1 MQGCMVKFSERETT
15 AKCKAQNSEKPNTQV
30 LLPQWF
36 GYLKFR
42 QQPRHSAPMR
52 RIPNLCKFCR
62 FFSKTPFSTTL
73 LHFQSQSS
81 SLSSSGSFPFH
92 SLTTPFHDSYIGF
105 QFHTLRYFSS
115 YPYSSYKNK
124 PYATSKQVSQIIA
137 LIIEGDNDLEHR
149 LNMMNVSLSMA
160 SVIYI
165 FDELASQRVSALMFF
180 HWLNVSH
187 PELCCDPEIGCCVV
201 DNCGLLRDF
210 DAMVPILRDFNL
222 RRVCLG
228 RRAFRFLVV
237 LWLDEDSRMDIVR
250 IVNVLKEVG
259 GLCQSSGFKVLIEM
273 LSFSGFFDVAEF
285 VIGEAGR
292 NVDRYNFL
300 LRMICKRGDY
310 ERVVDMVEKMKRIG
324 VEPNGSTYNLLISCL
339 FKIGNFAE
347 ACQVLEKMEHENG
360 LSKEFTFDTIIRL
373 LCKHGQIDLALKFID
388 KMTLKGVEPCS
399 LTHAA
404 VIKCYFELGKY
415 DEAHVYVVDCVG
427 KNSYSSNENYTLLA
441 SLHFK
446 KGSVLLSLRILHEM
460 MDKGLKPNYSV
471 YMKIRKYLEKKNKTD
486 LSLELSRRYLSL
498 IEK

>member
-1 MQGCMVKFSERETT
+1 
-15 AKCKAQNSEKPNTQV
+15 
-30 LLPQWF
+30 
-36 GYLKFR
+36 
-42 QQPRHSAPMR
+42 MR
-52 RIPNLCKFCR
+52 RIPNLCKICR

-92 SLTTPFHDSYIGF
+92 SLTPPFHDCF
-105 QFHTLRYFSS
+105 QFHTPRYFSS

-124 PYATSKQVSQIIA
+124 PYATSKQVSQIIT

-180 HWLNVSH
+180 RWLNVSH

-201 DNCGLLRDF
+201 DNCGLLKDF
-210 DAMVPILRDFNL
+210 DAMVQILRDFNSK
-222 RRVCLG
+222 RVCLG

-237 LWLDEDSRMDIVR
+237 LRLDEDSCMECVRR
-250 IVNVLKEVG
+250 IVNVLNEVG
-259 GLCQSSGFKVLIEM
+259 GVCQSSGLKVLVEM
-273 LSFSGFFDVAEF
+273 LSFSGFSDVAEF
-285 VIGEAGR
+285 LIGEAGR

-300 LRMICKRGDY
+300 LRMMCKRGDY
-310 ERVVDMVEKMKRIG
+310 ERVVDLVDKMKRIG

-347 ACQVLEKMEHENG
+347 ACQVLETMENENG

-415 DEAHVYVVDCVG
+415 DEAHEYVVDCAG

-441 SLHFK
+441 SLHLK
-446 KGSVLLSLRILHEM
+446 KGSVLLSHRILHEM

-471 YMKIRKYLEKKNKTD
+471 YMKIRKCLEKKNKQD
-486 LSLELSRRYLSL
+486 LSLELSRRYMSL

>member
-1 MQGCMVKFSERETT
+1 M
-15 AKCKAQNSEKPNTQV
+15 
-30 LLPQWF
+30 
-36 GYLKFR
+36 
-42 QQPRHSAPMR
+42 
-52 RIPNLCKFCR
+52 
-62 FFSKTPFSTTL
+62 
-73 LHFQSQSS
+73 
-81 SLSSSGSFPFH
+81 
-92 SLTTPFHDSYIGF
+92 
-105 QFHTLRYFSS
+105 
-115 YPYSSYKNK
+115 
-124 PYATSKQVSQIIA
+124 
-137 LIIEGDNDLEHR
+137 IIEGDNGLEHR

-187 PELCCDPEIGCCVV
+187 PELCWDPEIGCCVV

-210 DAMVPILRDFNL
+210 DAMVPILRDFNSK
-222 RRVCLG
+222 RVCLG

-259 GLCQSSGFKVLIEM
+259 GVCQSSGVKVLIEL
-273 LSFSGFFDVAEF
+273 LSFSGIFDVAEF

-310 ERVVDMVEKMKRIG
+310 ERVVDLVEKMKKIG

-347 ACQVLEKMEHENG
+347 ACQVLETMENENG

-415 DEAHVYVVDCVG
+415 DEAHEYVVVCAG

-446 KGSVLLSLRILHEM
+446 KGSVLLSQRILHEM

-486 LSLELSRRYLSL
+486 LSLDLSRRYTSL